1 MISIKELQ
9 DFFQCHEDAI
19 KRKIDS
25 FNVLDPKVMFGRMV
39 YCFLTPQTK
48 AEFAKEACKRL
59 FAEDFFSRRYKKE
72 DFFFH
77 ATQEELATCLRQ
89 NKVRFHN
96 QKAEKLILWRM
107 MGEDKIKAMLKIP
120 CEEGKREFLVRE
132 VKGIGLKEASH
143 FLRNVGMGKDL
154 AILDRHILRFM
165 QENALLPETTDF
177 SKVSKNY
184 KEWEKVFISF
194 VHSQNLTAQ
203 EADFAIWAV
212 IKKKTNPALSNEQIF
227 ELE

>member
-9 DFFQCHEDAI
+9 DFFQCHKDAI
-19 KRKIDS
+19 KSKIDS
-25 FNVLDPKVMFGRMV
+25 FDVLDPKVMFARMV

-59 FAEDFFSRRYKKE
+59 LREDFFFCGYKQE

-77 ATQEELATCLRQ
+77 ASQEELAICLRQ
-89 NKVRFHN
+89 SKIRFHN

-107 MGEDKIKAMLKIP
+107 MGEDKIKTMLKIP
-120 CEEGKREFLVRE
+120 LEEEKREFLIQE

-165 QENALLPETTDF
+165 QENALLPKSADF
-177 SKVSKNY
+177 SQVGKNY
-184 KEWEKVFISF
+184 KKWEKIFVSF
-194 VHSQNLTAQ
+194 AHSQNQRAQ
-203 EADFAIWAV
+203 EVDFAIWAM
-212 IKKKTNPALSNEQIF
+212 IKKKNNLALSDEQIF